1 MLHIFMRFVISMS
14 VWQRIRGMDKWD
26 AASDNDLVEGLT
38 QGDQSCLAEIYRRHG
53 SPAFGLA
60 ARVTGDRSAAED
72 VVQEVLVAL
81 WRRPERFDA
90 TRGSLRSLL
99 LSMVHGRAVDF
110 VRSREARRRREMRD
124 ADESRAL
131 SVDID
136 RHAWDLV
143 MRDQVATAL
152 ATLHENERRPIELAY
167 FDGRTYREVAE
178 MLETPEGTIKSRIRS
193 GLAHLRLAL
202 SDNGVFDSNEQASFE
217 QGTMP

>member
-1 MLHIFMRFVISMS
+1 ME
-14 VWQRIRGMDKWD
+14 KWD
-26 AASDNDLVEGLT
+26 GASDSELVEGLT
-38 QGDQSCLAEIYRRHG
+38 RADQSCLAEIYRRHG

-72 VVQEVLVAL
+72 VVQEVLLAL

-99 LSMVHGRAVDF
+99 LSMVHGRSVDL
-110 VRSREARRRREMRD
+110 VRSREARRRRELRD
-124 ADESRAL
+124 ANESQAL

-143 MRDQVATAL
+143 VRDQVSSAL
-152 ATLHENERRPIELAY
+152 ATLSENERRPIELAY
-167 FDGRTYREVAE
+167 FDGRTYKEVAE

-193 GLAHLRLAL
+193 GLKNLRAAL
-202 SDNGVFDSNEQASFE
+202 SDNGVLELDVNNHESFE
-217 QGTMP
+217 EGKLS